1 MEEKGEKV
9 NCECGS
15 VVLKKN
21 LASHVKTKKHQALAG
36 PASLHRGVSFAD
48 AQHTDR
54 ADAYA
59 DGVVDDDDDGS
70 EDDGEEEE
78 AFMELFDMIEQLGKA
93 IVVMDKKLDNVFDR
107 VEELRGGVARMAV
120 EEAETRLKTNLILGE
135 VREIGL
141 RLPFTPFGVIV
152 KPTGSGPEQQ
162 Q

>member
-36 PASLHRGVSFAD
+36 PPSLHRNTGVSFAD

-78 AFMELFDMIEQLGKA
+78 AFMELFDMIEELGKA

-107 VEELRGGVARMAV
+107 VEE
-120 EEAETRLKTNLILGE
+120 TRLKTNSILGE

-141 RLPFTPFGVIV
+141 RLPFTPFGVVV
-152 KPTGSGPEQQ
+152 KPQEQ
-162 Q
+162 

>member
-1 MEEKGEKV
+1 MEEKGEKI

-21 LASHVKTKKHQALAG
+21 LASHIKTKKHQALAG
-36 PASLHRGVSFAD
+36 PPSLHRNTGVSFAD

-54 ADAYA
+54 AD
-59 DGVVDDDDDGS
+59 VEDDDDESGD
-70 EDDGEEEE
+70 EAEEE
-78 AFMELFDMIEQLGKA
+78 AFEELFDMIEELGKA
-93 IVVMDKKLDNVFDR
+93 IVLLDKKLDSFFDR
-107 VEELRGGVARMAV
+107 VE
-120 EEAETRLKTNLILGE
+120 ETRLKTNLILGE

-141 RLPFTPFGVIV
+141 RLPFTPFGVVV

>member
-1 MEEKGEKV
+1 MEEKGEKI

-21 LASHVKTKKHQALAG
+21 LASHIKTKKHQALAG
-36 PASLHRGVSFAD
+36 PPSLHRNTGVSFAD

-54 ADAYA
+54 AD
-59 DGVVDDDDDGS
+59 VDDDDDESGD
-70 EDDGEEEE
+70 EAEEE
-78 AFMELFDMIEQLGKA
+78 AFEELFDMIEELGKA
-93 IVVMDKKLDNVFDR
+93 IVLLDKKVDSVFDR
-107 VEELRGGVARMAV
+107 LE
-120 EEAETRLKTNLILGE
+120 ETRLKTNSILGE

-141 RLPFTPFGVIV
+141 RLPFTPFGVVV